1 MKVTYHK
8 GTRDSFEEIKHL
20 KKFWK
25 VTDIY
30 IDEDGGIYYCVEE
43 APLNDN
49 KIQKFETEF
58 DNNKKIL
65 YNISVKEN

>member
-1 MKVTYHK
+1 MRVTYHK
-8 GTRDSFEEIKHL
+8 GTQKSFEEIRHL

-43 APLNDN
+43 DPLNGSKVQ
-49 KIQKFETEF
+49 KIETEF
-58 DNNKKIL
+58 DNNEKIL
-65 YNISVKEN
+65 YNINVR

>member
-1 MKVTYHK
+1 MRVTYHK
-8 GTRDSFEEIKHL
+8 GTRESFEEIRHL

-43 APLNDN
+43 DPLNAI
-49 KIQKFETEF
+49 KIPKNEMEFE
-58 DNNKKIL
+58 NNKKIL
-65 YNISVKEN
+65 YNINVR

>member
-1 MKVTYHK
+1 MRVTYHK
-8 GTRDSFEEIKHL
+8 GTQKSFEEIRHL

-43 APLNDN
+43 DPLNGA
-49 KIQKFETEF
+49 K
-58 DNNKKIL
+58 
-65 YNISVKEN
+65 V